1 MLRQRTRT
9 LQAAVAVADA
19 ASTIAAF
26 FVAYYA
32 AGPLLERLPG
42 MKVVLPV
49 TRYLWVLGMSVPMW
63 WVLFAAFRCY
73 DFSPLARLGE
83 GLGRMWRPL
92 LVGTLAVG
100 TATFFYK
107 EPHFSRRVVAAFL
120 FCNVLFILLGR
131 TIALAAA
138 AKSHKAAGGMRKV
151 LFVGSG
157 KAGGDFAETIRRSGW
172 GLAVAGFIATEATP
186 NASDSACLGTLDDL
200 PQILDE
206 RSIDDVVIS
215 DPGGDLATVQHIIN
229 VCEEVGVCIHIP
241 SRFFS
246 ASISRP
252 HVETFRGIPML
263 TFSTAPYN
271 PVALGVKRAADILFG
286 LLLLLLFAVPM
297 AIFAIII
304 KLTSPGR
311 VIFKQRRCGLYGR
324 EFTMYKFRS
333 MRADA
338 EQRKAELTAANEM
351 DGPAFKMRDDPRV
364 TPFGRFLRRHSLDEL
379 PQLWNVLKGDMG
391 LIGPRPPLPGELEQ
405 YERWQRRR
413 LCMRP
418 GLTCIWQVTDRNL
431 ATFEKWMEYDLH
443 YIDNWSLWLDL
454 KIALRTI
461 PAMLRGTG
469 M

>member
-1 MLRQRTRT
+1 
-9 LQAAVAVADA
+9 
-19 ASTIAAF
+19 
-26 FVAYYA
+26 
-32 AGPLLERLPG
+32 
-42 MKVVLPV
+42 
-49 TRYLWVLGMSVPMW
+49 
-63 WVLFAAFRCY
+63 
-73 DFSPLARLGE
+73 
-83 GLGRMWRPL
+83 
-92 LVGTLAVG
+92 
-100 TATFFYK
+100 
-107 EPHFSRRVVAAFL
+107 
-120 FCNVLFILLGR
+120 
-131 TIALAAA
+131 
-138 AKSHKAAGGMRKV
+138 
-151 LFVGSG
+151 
-157 KAGGDFAETIRRSGW
+157 
-172 GLAVAGFIATEATP
+172 
-186 NASDSACLGTLDDL
+186 
-200 PQILDE
+200 
-206 RSIDDVVIS
+206 
-215 DPGGDLATVQHIIN
+215 
-229 VCEEVGVCIHIP
+229 
-241 SRFFS
+241 
-246 ASISRP
+246 
-252 HVETFRGIPML
+252 ML